1 MKSMPSSGP
10 TLLTRTEAMAYLSSM
25 TANTGGTSRRTI
37 PSGSLSCIRLPRKA
51 DTHISHAR
59 TSDILEAKEL
69 NGNEDIKG
77 SADFKGK
84 ELTFNVGP
92 FGMKTFF
99 VRLKD
104 YGKEV
109 STVKSVPV
117 ELPFNAKAASYNAFH
132 TDANFDGKG
141 NSYAAD
147 LLPGTLAYRG
157 VEFTLPDGTVE
168 NAVKCS
174 NDTVSLPA
182 GNYNRLYILA
192 ASTSRDMKC
201 TFKVD
206 GTDYPAVVPYYG
218 GFVGQW
224 GHTGHT
230 EGFLKSAEVAYVGTH
245 KHSII
250 KNADLPY
257 EFTYMFCIGLDIP
270 EGAQTLVLPD
280 NPQVAVFAASVA
292 SDRNNLAVPA
302 SDLLRVSLPE
312 PEAGEALGS
321 MGNLLEGKPVIER
334 TGQVNQSERAE
345 AAIDGDIA
353 TKWCD
358 ISDAKPKYITVDL
371 QKDTRIKGWSVM
383 HAGLESL
390 DYIAEEYSL
399 QVKADGEAD
408 WKTVDTVYENT
419 ELETDR
425 LGLYLL
431 HTGKLQP
438 AVFLCFYFCKYCPD
452 AQGGFLQLTVLESAA
467 VQVGFQGRFLCVE
480 AFQVLFKL
488 FQFPLLLV

>member
-1 MKSMPSSGP
+1 MPYVVRLYETSG
-10 TLLTRTEAMAYLSSM
+10 RGE
-25 TANTGGTSRRTI
+25 TAGTVRF
-37 PSGSLSCIRLPRKA
+37 A
-51 DTHISHAR
+51 
-59 TSDILEAKEL
+59 SDILEAKEL

-117 ELPFNAKAASYNAFH
+117 ELPFNAKAASYNAFRS
-132 TDANFDGKG
+132 DANFDGKG
-141 NSYAAD
+141 NSYAAE

-302 SDLLRVSLPE
+302 
-312 PEAGEALGS
+312 
-321 MGNLLEGKPVIER
+321 I
-334 TGQVNQSERAE
+334 
-345 AAIDGDIA
+345 
-353 TKWCD
+353 
-358 ISDAKPKYITVDL
+358 
-371 QKDTRIKGWSVM
+371 
-383 HAGLESL
+383 
-390 DYIAEEYSL
+390 
-399 QVKADGEAD
+399 
-408 WKTVDTVYENT
+408 
-419 ELETDR
+419 
-425 LGLYLL
+425 
-431 HTGKLQP
+431 
-438 AVFLCFYFCKYCPD
+438 
-452 AQGGFLQLTVLESAA
+452 
-467 VQVGFQGRFLCVE
+467 
-480 AFQVLFKL
+480 
-488 FQFPLLLV
+488 